1 MATAPQNL
9 ETLDFVATDIYEVGE
24 QVSLWQ
30 DTWRRLRRNRLALV
44 ALVIVAFE
52 AVVAI
57 VARFWTPYPYW
68 LQALGKTYSG
78 PSLLHP
84 MGLDDSGRDILSR
97 VMLGTNISFEV
108 GFGAALSTSLVG
120 VVLGLVAG
128 YYRGWVDG
136 VISLLINIWYG
147 IPDLLVAMIFVVIV
161 SAHTNGSGRG
171 LGNIILAITLTSWVG
186 MARLVRGQTLSLRE
200 REFVEAARAA
210 GTRDFRII
218 FRHIF
223 PNALGPIIVQATYTV
238 PAAILFEAFLS
249 FLGQG
254 VPPPTP
260 SWGAMLS
267 ESFRSLNYAPHITLF
282 PAFVLSITLMALNF
296 LGDGLRDALDPRM
309 KR

>member
-1 MATAPQNL
+1 MATAPASY
-9 ETLDFVATDIYEVGE
+9 ESEPFVASDIYEVGE
-24 QVSLWQ
+24 QISLWQ
-30 DTWRRLRRNRLALV
+30 DTWRRLRRNKLAVV
-44 ALVIVAFE
+44 ALFIVAFE
-52 AVVAI
+52 AVVA
-57 VARFWTPYPYW
+57 VVSRFWTPYPFW
-68 LQALGKTYSG
+68 LQAIGPTYQG
-78 PSLLHP
+78 PSLHHL
-84 MGLDDSGRDILSR
+84 MGLDDSGRDIVSR
-97 VMLGTNISFEV
+97 VMLGTNVSFEV
-108 GFGAALSTSLVG
+108 GFGAALATSAVG

-136 VISLLINIWYG
+136 LISLIINIWFG
-147 IPDLLVAMIFVVIV
+147 IPDLLVAMIFVVVV
-161 SAHTNGSGRG
+161 SAHTAGSGRG
-171 LGNIILAITLTSWVG
+171 MGNIILAITLTSWVG

-200 REFVEAARAA
+200 REFVEAARAS
-210 GTRDFRII
+210 GTRDLQII

-223 PNALGPIIVQATYTV
+223 PNALGPIIVQATYTI

-267 ESFRSLNYAPHITLF
+267 ESFRSLGYAPHITLF
-282 PAFVLSITLMALNF
+282 PALVLSITLMALNF